1 MVFLKAA
8 FQTERGN
15 VGSDNEITEIAFR
28 QINKKEVLAEISK
41 LLSANNICSE

>member
-8 FQTERGN
+8 FQTESGN

-28 QINKKEVLAEISK
+28 QINKKEK
-41 LLSANNICSE
+41 LVNYYQQITSALNE